1 MIIAE
6 YTESADFHE
15 FVFDNGATCKVGK
28 QSPENIEGAANY
40 DEAIE
45 ILVMNFPDLILW

>member
-15 FVFDNGATCKVGK
+15 FVFDSGATCKVGK

-40 DEAIE
+40 NEAIE
-45 ILVMNFPDLILW
+45 ILKLNFEGLEC